1 MGCPALLSA
10 RRVEWRHNGGV
21 TDGWRVLSLDHRDP
35 VAPLEEIVHL
45 IDLAGLSTAVPYGR
59 ADVVEALN
67 ERQPAVVAIS
77 SEGGGRTLIGAA
89 VARAAG
95 RDAHLLALALHPDWR
110 NRGVGSGILR
120 ELDQQVI
127 HAGAYRLLA
136 LVSPDQVAELAF
148 ANQGFV
154 RTDGLRLYTRDAS
167 MVPEELAV
175 VEKYGGHFP
184 LAGLWDAMKGFS
196 ATKQLLERRIVAPLL
211 HPDLASRSGLREPN
225 TVMLFGPP
233 GTGKTTFVR
242 AIASRLSWAFVELHP
257 SLLGQGAIGAAALRQ
272 ALLELQGIDHLVC
285 FIDEADE
292 IASDRAQRPDNQPI
306 VNELLKAL
314 PAFRNR
320 PGRLMVMATNS
331 IAAIDPAMLRPGR
344 FDLILPVGAPDRAGR
359 GELAAEFLPVCE
371 SDTVAQSTEGFTP
384 ADFAL
389 AAQRA
394 AQSAFDRA
402 LNGGAAEVT
411 SADCLS
417 AVEATRPSV
426 SPETMAIY
434 ESEADTYS
442 RL

>member
-1 MGCPALLSA
+1 MA
-10 RRVEWRHNGGV
+10 
-21 TDGWRVLSLDHRDP
+21 WRVLSLDHRDP
-35 VAPLEEIVHL
+35 AAPLEEIVHL

-110 NRGVGSGILR
+110 NKGVGSGLLR

-154 RTDGLRLYTRDAS
+154 RTDGLRLYIRDAS

-211 HPDLASRSGLREPN
+211 HPDLAQRSGLREPN

-257 SLLGQGAIGAAALRQ
+257 SLLGQGAIGAASLRQ
-272 ALLELQGIDHLVC
+272 ALLELQGIEHLVC

-292 IASDRAQRPDNQPI
+292 IASVRAQRPDNQPI

-314 PAFRNR
+314 PAFRDR

-344 FDLILPVGAPDRAGR
+344 FDLIIPVGAPDRAGR
-359 GELAAEFLPVCE
+359 GELAAEFLPMCE
-371 SDTVAQSTEGFTP
+371 PDAVAQSTEGFTP

-394 AQSAFDRA
+394 AQLAFDRA
-402 LNGGAAEVT
+402 LDGGAAGI
-411 SADCLS
+411 SAADCLR

-426 SPETMAIY
+426 TPETMAIY
-434 ESEADTYS
+434 ESEADSYS

>member
-1 MGCPALLSA
+1 MPVSA
-10 RRVEWRHNGGV
+10 RLVEWRHNGGV
-21 TDGWRVLSLDHRDP
+21 TDGWRVFSLDHRDP

-59 ADVVEALN
+59 ADVVEALT

-77 SEGGGRTLIGAA
+77 SGGEGRTLIGAA

-110 NRGVGSGILR
+110 NRGVGSAILR

-184 LAGLWDAMKGFS
+184 VAGLWGAMKGFS

-211 HPDLASRSGLREPN
+211 HPDLASRSGLREPT

-257 SLLGQGAIGAAALRQ
+257 SLLGQGAVGAASLRQ
-272 ALLELQGIDHLVC
+272 SLLELQGVEHLVC

-292 IASDRAQRPDNQPI
+292 IASARAQRPDNQPI

-314 PAFRNR
+314 PAFRDR

-331 IAAIDPAMLRPGR
+331 IATIDPAMLRPGR
-344 FDLILPVGAPDRAGR
+344 FDLIIPVGAPDRSGR
-359 GELAAEFLPVCE
+359 GELAAEFLPLCE
-371 SDTVAQSTEGFTP
+371 PDTVAQSTEGFTP

-394 AQSAFDRA
+394 AQLAFDRA
-402 LNGGAAEVT
+402 LDGGAAEL
-411 SADCLS
+411 SAADCLS

>member
-1 MGCPALLSA
+1 MS
-10 RRVEWRHNGGV
+10 
-21 TDGWRVLSLDHRDP
+21 DGWRVLSLDHRDP

-45 IDLAGLSTAVPYGR
+45 IDLAGLSVAVPYGR
-59 ADVVEALN
+59 SDVVEALN
-67 ERQPAVVAIS
+67 ERQPAVVAVS
-77 SEGGGRTLIGAA
+77 SEGGGRTLVGAA
-89 VARAAG
+89 VARVVG

-110 NRGVGSGILR
+110 NRGIGSAILR

-136 LVSPDQVAELAF
+136 LVNPDQVAELAF

-154 RTDGLRLYTRDAS
+154 RTDGLRLYMRDAS

-196 ATKQLLERRIVAPLL
+196 NTKQLLERRIVAPLL
-211 HPDLASRSGLREPN
+211 HPDLASRAGLREPS

-257 SLLGQGAIGAAALRQ
+257 SLLGQGAQGAASLRQ
-272 ALLELQGIDHLVC
+272 ALSELQGIDHLVC

-292 IASDRAQRPDNQPI
+292 IASDRAQRPHNQPL

-314 PAFRNR
+314 PAFRDR

-344 FDLILPVGAPDRAGR
+344 FDLIIPVGAPDQAGR
-359 GELAAEFLPVCE
+359 GELAAEFLPTC
-371 SDTVAQSTEGFTP
+371 DPDAVAKSTQGFTP

-394 AQSAFDRA
+394 AQLAFDRA
-402 LNGGAAEVT
+402 LKGGAAEVSGT
-411 SADCLS
+411 DCLS

-426 SPETMAIY
+426 SAETRAIY
-434 ESEADTYS
+434 EAEADVYA